1 MNKILTNIK
10 RTFYFSAVTDTWVI
24 PEDELDLE
32 QILSDTS
39 RVIAASQRQDISE
52 EDSTADNADPQGSVP
67 DNTVTKKLQ
76 MQLPCGRTRQ
86 NGNKAVQCSQ
96 CGKGYSNNGNLMR
109 HLKFECGKEPQFHCP
124 LCPLRTRHKS
134 NLLSHMYCKHPASVY
149 NL

>member
-1 MNKILTNIK
+1 M
-10 RTFYFSAVTDTWVI
+10 TDTWVI
-24 PEDELDLE
+24 PEDEVDLE

-39 RVIAASQRQDISE
+39 HVFALSQCPDVSE
-52 EDSTADNADPQGSVP
+52 EVNTANNSEPKSSLLDR
-67 DNTVTKKLQ
+67 TVTKRLQ
-76 MQLPCGRTRQ
+76 TQLPCGRTRQ

-134 NLLSHMYCKHPASVY
+134 NLLSHMYCKHHTSIY
-149 NL
+149 KL

>member
-1 MNKILTNIK
+1 
-10 RTFYFSAVTDTWVI
+10 
-24 PEDELDLE
+24 LE